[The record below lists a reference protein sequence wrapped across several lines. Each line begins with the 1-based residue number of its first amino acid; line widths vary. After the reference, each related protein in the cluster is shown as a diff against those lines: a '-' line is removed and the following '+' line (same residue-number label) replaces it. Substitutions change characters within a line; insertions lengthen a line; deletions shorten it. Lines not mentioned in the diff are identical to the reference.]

1 MQSSNVSATP
11 GMFRSP
17 LVPAAAVCFTISAL
31 LGLGAMLFLF
41 DGGFQAA
48 LTRKILISGIRTES
62 ALNAWTLINNVI
74 SVVCFLCPAVTAAG
88 LWMALRGQAA
98 KGMNLLSNAARWLL
112 YTVRASGVIALAVVI
127 FRAARYILATIVRD
141 DGLYLLFSSFLMEG
155 LMIVQAVFL
164 FRTLCRFL
172 DSAECSAAGMG
183 YTLSTGKLD
192 PGALPAF
199 TATGLLILGILGLV
213 LSVDRLF
220 SMTIASDGFQQYY
233 KILAADHPGQYLAA
247 ASLLIGGIGD
257 ILLSRYLKFCKRSSE
272 RAVFFARQLH
282 KS

>member
-1 MQSSNVSATP
+1 MQSSNVTAPP

-17 LVPAAAVCFTISAL
+17 LIPAAAVCFTISSL
-31 LGLGAMLFLF
+31 MGLGATLFLF

-48 LTRKILISGIRTES
+48 LIQKILISGIRTES
-62 ALNAWTLINNVI
+62 ALHGWTLINNVI
-74 SVVCFLCPAVTAAG
+74 SVVCFLSPAVTAAG
-88 LWMALRGQAA
+88 LWTALRGQPA

-112 YTVRASGVIALAVVI
+112 YAVRASGAAALIVLI
-127 FRAARYILATIVRD
+127 FRATRYILATIVRD
-141 DGLYLLFSSFLMEG
+141 DGVYLLFSTLLMEG
-155 LMIVQAVFL
+155 LMVVQAVFL
-164 FRTLCRFL
+164 YRTLCRFL
-172 DSAECSAAGMG
+172 DCAECSAAGMG

-220 SMTIASDGFQQYY
+220 SLTIASDGFKQYY

-247 ASLLIGGIGD
+247 VSLLIGGIGD

-272 RAVFFARQLH
+272 RAVFFARHLN
-282 KS
+282 KF